1 MDIKFNIKGLAI
13 VRGQI
18 KVEDIDIGFSCTE
31 GETANCNECSLEL
44 LNSPAVQGLIK
55 KFTDEVSF
63 KPVSHEPAQQKT
75 FKPQPK
81 QDAAMEEL
89 CGKVRSIL
97 NEFRKEL
104 DAEKKARETEHKI
117 NEMIAERT
125 RKF

>member
-18 KVEDIDIGFSCTE
+18 RVEDIDIGFSCTE

-63 KPVSHEPAQQKT
+63 KPVAHKSEQ
-75 FKPQPK
+75 QPK
-81 QDAAMEEL
+81 TTDTMA
-89 CGKVRSIL
+89 
-97 NEFRKEL
+97 EL
-104 DAEKKARETEHKI
+104 DKRLNSVFSQIKRELDSDRKARE
-117 NEMIAERT
+117 AERQILNKLMD
-125 RKF
+125 RASERNKF